1 MSFYIWSLDLADHEW
16 HTQSLMLTADQCP
29 FIWLMGGTWIEAVR
43 RSAASVPTWFTG
55 VWDWPQEG
63 DSSCGTP
70 SPLSGIHRFCCPG
83 ASPNCIHVGPQWN
96 TLSYWSA
103 AIFMSRLVLSFQVK
117 HLYVFLWFCESWLT
131 LCRRLYLLVFYTKRG
146 KFLCFIHASWHHTC
160 RVCVHFQETII
171 RGADGVMS
179 LDFLWQETEWPPLL
193 FGNAGVTGVSGS
205 GSRGFWKFG
214 LAWVGF
220 LTGFLCLHFQHPVSL
235 SCNYVTPR
243 FK

>member
-1 MSFYIWSLDLADHEW
+1 MVVVFSGWNFGGFIKTLAEKVIGSLQWAFTFDLADHEW

-70 SPLSGIHRFCCPG
+70 SPLSWIHCFCCPG

-96 TLSYWSA
+96 TLSYWST

-117 HLYVFLWFCESWLT
+117 HLCLSVILWKLIDS
-131 LCRRLYLLVFYTKRG
+131 V
-146 KFLCFIHASWHHTC
+146 
-160 RVCVHFQETII
+160 
-171 RGADGVMS
+171 
-179 LDFLWQETEWPPLL
+179 
-193 FGNAGVTGVSGS
+193 
-205 GSRGFWKFG
+205 
-214 LAWVGF
+214 
-220 LTGFLCLHFQHPVSL
+220 
-235 SCNYVTPR
+235 
-243 FK
+243 